1 MLKFILVGIVNTIF
15 GMGIMFIFYNFFHF
29 SYWVSSASNYIFGSI
44 LSYFLNKHFTFQNKS
59 KSLATVIKFTVN
71 ITICYLIA
79 YNVAKPLAMWSFSG
93 FDTHVQNN
101 IAMLALDIAAFV
113 GFISSV
119 ISGLGILFIVARYLL
134 HGDPTSGWA
143 STICIML
150 FIGGIQLFCLGI
162 VGKYIGKIFT
172 EVKKRP
178 VYIIKEKK

>member
-1 MLKFILVGIVNTIF
+1 MEFLEFKYSIDGIVN
-15 GMGIMFIFYNFFHF
+15 F
-29 SYWVSSASNYIFGSI
+29 SQF
-44 LSYFLNKHFTFQNKS
+44 
-59 KSLATVIKFTVN
+59 
-71 ITICYLIA
+71 
-79 YNVAKPLAMWSFSG
+79 P
-93 FDTHVQNN
+93 
-101 IAMLALDIAAFV
+101 LDIAAFV

-172 EVKKRP
+172 EVKASSIYHKREKIACTSFGKYSCQLDYLKP
-178 VYIIKEKK
+178 IK